1 MFLSVIAARWILV
14 AIGIVFFVSGLIVTS
29 MNLAKVI
36 PASYNWQG
44 PVFLILGVAGIT
56 TAYFGLRPVRPWAVI
71 VLVLVYIP
79 WTVVGLIGDIGQGFW
94 PLVIGEAAGLVLGLL
109 AFTVLWKQI
118 LQREK

>member
-1 MFLSVIAARWILV
+1 
-14 AIGIVFFVSGLIVTS
+14 

-44 PVFLILGVAGIT
+44 PVFLILGVAGIA
-56 TAYFGLRPVRPWAVI
+56 TAYFGLRPVRPWALI
-71 VLVLVYIP
+71 VLALVYIP
-79 WTVVGLIGDIGQGFW
+79 WTVIGFIGDIGQGFW

-118 LQREK
+118 LQGEK